1 MFPRSELN
9 DIRRELRGRSLEP
22 ETPQPEPVTQEITPS
37 APVAEPIQSAT
48 PQAGAT
54 ASIVPPNTQA
64 QSAPVQPRDPSLLGG
79 NPIDALK
86 NQQIAQRLQGQ

>member
-1 MFPRSELN
+1 MSRLFEIKEQFQNRKL
-9 DIRRELRGRSLEP
+9 GEP
-22 ETPQPEPVTQEITPS
+22 ETPQPEPVTQETIPS

-64 QSAPVQPRDPSLLGG
+64 QSAPVQPRDPSLYSSG

-86 NQQIAQRLQGQ
+86 NLQIVRRLQGQ

>member
-1 MFPRSELN
+1 MDFCCVEELFL
-9 DIRRELRGRSLEP
+9 DIDFNLIKPAGASTL
-22 ETPQPEPVTQEITPS
+22 PS

-64 QSAPVQPRDPSLLGG
+64 QSAPVQPRDPSLYSSG

-86 NQQIAQRLQGQ
+86 NLQIVRRLQGQ